1 MTSTL
6 KTLSL
11 NKYPNPETFEMDFLI
26 GFLINYIY
34 DKHILIL
41 QHQLNHTSEEDAY
54 MDQAYVMGIISGS
67 SQVNPDFSYLL
78 WKLMVKREDIQSFF
92 KEKENITFHTKAL
105 VKYVYDKLS
114 PNMAHII
121 EYSNMR

>member
-1 MTSTL
+1 MT
-6 KTLSL
+6 TLSL
-11 NKYPNPETFEMDFLI
+11 NKYPNPETFERDFLI

-67 SQVNPDFSYLL
+67 PQVNPDFTYLL
-78 WKLMVKREDIQSFF
+78 WKLMVKGEDIQSIFGQ
-92 KEKENITFHTKAL
+92 KENITFHTMAL
-105 VKYVYDKLS
+105 VKYVYDKLF

-121 EYSNMR
+121 SIFKQTYQ

>member
-1 MTSTL
+1 M

-11 NKYPNPETFEMDFLI
+11 NKYPNPETFERDFLI

-78 WKLMVKREDIQSFF
+78 WKLMVKGEDIQSIF

-114 PNMAHII
+114 PNMTHII
-121 EYSNMR
+121 SIFKQIYQ

>member
-1 MTSTL
+1 M

-11 NKYPNPETFEMDFLI
+11 NKYPNPETFERDFLI

-78 WKLMVKREDIQSFF
+78 WKLMVKGEDIQSIF

-121 EYSNMR
+121 EYIKKI

>member
-1 MTSTL
+1 M
-6 KTLSL
+6 KTLPI
-11 NKYPNPETFEMDFLI
+11 NQYPNSEIFERGFLI

-41 QHQLNHTSEEDAY
+41 QSQLNHTSEEDAY

-78 WKLMVKREDIQSFF
+78 WKLMVKGEDVQSIF

-105 VKYVYDKLS
+105 VRYVYDKLS
-114 PNMAHII
+114 PNMDHII
-121 EYSNMR
+121 EYIKMR

>member
-1 MTSTL
+1 M

-11 NKYPNPETFEMDFLI
+11 NKYPNPETFERDFLI

-78 WKLMVKREDIQSFF
+78 WKLMVKGEDIQSIF

-114 PNMAHII
+114 HNMAHII
-121 EYSNMR
+121 EYIKKI

>member
-11 NKYPNPETFEMDFLI
+11 NKYPNPETFERDFLI

-78 WKLMVKREDIQSFF
+78 WKLMVKGEDIQSIF

-121 EYSNMR
+121 EYINMR

>member
-1 MTSTL
+1 ME
-6 KTLSL
+6 TLSL
-11 NKYPNPETFEMDFLI
+11 NKYPNPETFERDFLI

-78 WKLMVKREDIQSFF
+78 WKLMVKGEDIQSIF

-121 EYSNMR
+121 EYIKKI

>member
-54 MDQAYVMGIISGS
+54 MDQAYVMGIISGTTS
-67 SQVNPDFSYLL
+67 INPDFSYLL
-78 WKLMVKREDIQSFF
+78 WKLMVKGEDIQSIF

-121 EYSNMR
+121 EYIKKI

>member
-54 MDQAYVMGIISGS
+54 MDQSYVMGIISGS

-78 WKLMVKREDIQSFF
+78 WKLMVKGEDIQSIF

-121 EYSNMR
+121 EYIKKI

>member
-1 MTSTL
+1 ME
-6 KTLSL
+6 TLSL
-11 NKYPNPETFEMDFLI
+11 NKYPNPETFERDFLI

-78 WKLMVKREDIQSFF
+78 WKLMVKREDIQSIF

-121 EYSNMR
+121 EYIKKI

>member
-1 MTSTL
+1 MN

-11 NKYPNPETFEMDFLI
+11 NKYPNPETFERDFLI

-41 QHQLNHTSEEDAY
+41 QQQLNHTSEEDAY

-78 WKLMVKREDIQSFF
+78 WKLMVKGDDIQSIF

-121 EYSNMR
+121 EYIKKI

>member
-78 WKLMVKREDIQSFF
+78 WKLMVKGEDIQSIF

-121 EYSNMR
+121 EYIKKI

>member
-1 MTSTL
+1 MTSAT

-11 NKYPNPETFEMDFLI
+11 NKYPNPETFERDFLI

-78 WKLMVKREDIQSFF
+78 WKLMVKGEDIQSIF

-121 EYSNMR
+121 EYIKKI

>member
-1 MTSTL
+1 ME
-6 KTLSL
+6 TLSL
-11 NKYPNPETFEMDFLI
+11 NKYPNPETFERDFLI

-41 QHQLNHTSEEDAY
+41 QHQLNHTLEEDAY
-54 MDQAYVMGIISGS
+54 MDQAYIMGIISGS

-78 WKLMVKREDIQSFF
+78 WKLMVKREDIQSIF

-121 EYSNMR
+121 SIFKQIYQ